1 MCTSWDVGIFKEQ
14 PTLVSYFCFGCGH
27 RFDVAREAPKKKA
40 PRKIEEKK
48 PEGEGQ

>member
-27 RFDVAREAPKKKA
+27 RFEVTREAPKKK
-40 PRKIEEKK
+40 PKKIEKT
-48 PEGEGQ
+48 EGQ